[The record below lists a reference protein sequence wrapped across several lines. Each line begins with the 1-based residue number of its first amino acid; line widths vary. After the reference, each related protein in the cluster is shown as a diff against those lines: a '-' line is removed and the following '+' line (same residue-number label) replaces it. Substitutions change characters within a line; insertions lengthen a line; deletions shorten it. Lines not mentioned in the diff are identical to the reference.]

1 MSFKY
6 FIYWES
12 FKMEYIT
19 ILINGIIFTAAK
31 KYKCLLSIN
40 SYSNNCTN
48 FISNTFLLN
57 NFLKSKR
64 KRKQLTKVFLDTDL
78 ISKKMLILGSGLCW
92 FIFYYTQHR
101 VSL

>member
-12 FKMEYIT
+12 FKMEHIS
-19 ILINGIIFTAAK
+19 ILINGTIFTAAK
-31 KYKCLLSIN
+31 KYKCLLSKN

-48 FISNTFLLN
+48 FISNTFLLK

-64 KRKQLTKVFLDTDL
+64 RKKNN
-78 ISKKMLILGSGLCW
+78 
-92 FIFYYTQHR
+92 
-101 VSL
+101 